1 MDKIALKDITLI
13 SVCGD
18 ARFLVGIIK
27 AAKQCVRNIDFGK
40 VKILSNV
47 QTSVQDIEIVKI
59 QSLNQKQYSEFS
71 LYELHNHVD
80 TEFCLTFQGDGFVIN
95 PSLWQPEFLKFDYI
109 GAPWLSEVKN
119 QVGNGGFSLRSQK
132 FLHSAKTLEYNSE
145 IQFQK
150 HIPAGQLITPEDWF
164 ACCYCYDE
172 MIHMGVK
179 FADIELANSFSVE
192 HPSLTKQYNKYDL
205 CSYQSFGFHGS
216 FNVAAMSLLEKR

>member
-59 QSLNQKQYSEFS
+59 PSLNQ
-71 LYELHNHVD
+71 
-80 TEFCLTFQGDGFVIN
+80 
-95 PSLWQPEFLKFDYI
+95 
-109 GAPWLSEVKN
+109 
-119 QVGNGGFSLRSQK
+119 
-132 FLHSAKTLEYNSE
+132 
-145 IQFQK
+145 
-150 HIPAGQLITPEDWF
+150 
-164 ACCYCYDE
+164 
-172 MIHMGVK
+172 
-179 FADIELANSFSVE
+179 
-192 HPSLTKQYNKYDL
+192 KQYNKYDL